1 MFAPDFK
8 KGMIRYYRFRI
19 LFLSMLFGGLGAHT
33 PPLRA
38 QLAEKVFM
46 TDYRINPE
54 NKRKLFI
61 AVDNLSFF
69 RNAESTTFVQKGYTL
84 PGFWLQL
91 KAAYYPT
98 ENIKLEGGLHSLWF
112 WGATRYPAFAYNDI
126 AVWRGEESKHNV
138 HLLPYLRAHV
148 ALSDQVDLIL
158 GDLYGGSNH
167 GLIAP
172 LYNPELNL
180 SSDPEAGV
188 QILYHP
194 RWMDLDIW
202 LNWESFIYK
211 LDTHQEAFTFG
222 WSSRLKFNSA
232 ESTFHVYA
240 LMQAL
245 AQHRG
250 GELDTISNGQSVQTM
265 LNGVAGLG
273 VDWNVRRGVLKKV
286 NLEFDVAGYYQH
298 AGNLWPLK
306 RGYGWYGSM
315 AADLS
320 DFRVQAA
327 YWKCEDFISLFGNPL
342 YGAIS
347 TYLEDAV
354 YRNPRMI
361 YAGAE
366 YTRTFGREFSLGI
379 NADAFYRMGTR
390 MIDPK
395 KRHDS
400 EGDRLNYSF
409 GVFFRFRPSFL
420 IKDFGGH
427 PKP

>member
-1 MFAPDFK
+1 
-8 KGMIRYYRFRI
+8 MIRFHGLRVF
-19 LFLSMLFGGLGAHT
+19 FLCMLFAGASTNLFWLH
-33 PPLRA
+33 A
-38 QLAEKVFM
+38 QLAEKVFR
-46 TDYRINPE
+46 TDYRITSE
-54 NKRKLFI
+54 NERKLFV
-61 AVDNLSFF
+61 ALDNLSFF
-69 RNAESTTFVQKGYTL
+69 RNAESTSFAQKGYTL

-91 KAAYYPT
+91 KGVYYPT
-98 ENIKLEGGLHSLWF
+98 ENIKLEGGVHSVWF
-112 WGATRYPAFAYNDI
+112 WGATRYPAFAYKDI

-167 GLIAP
+167 GLIDP

-194 RWMDLDIW
+194 RWIDLDIW

-222 WSSRLKFNSA
+222 WSSRFKFNSP

-265 LNGVAGLG
+265 LNGAAGVG
-273 VDWNVRRGVLKKV
+273 VDWNVRRGVLKK
-286 NLEFDVAGYYQH
+286 LQMEFDATGYYQH

-315 AADLS
+315 TADLC
-320 DFRVQAA
+320 DFRVRAA
-327 YWKCEDFISLFGNPL
+327 YWKCDDFISLFGNPF

-347 TYLEDAV
+347 TYLDDAV
-354 YRNPRMI
+354 YRQPRMV

-366 YTRTFGREFSLGI
+366 YTRRFGHEFSLGI
-379 NADAFYRMGTR
+379 NADAFYRIGTR
-390 MIDPK
+390 IVDPK
-395 KRHDS
+395 KRHDA
-400 EGDRLNYSF
+400 EGNRFNYSF
-409 GVFFRFRPSFL
+409 GVFFRFHPSFL
-420 IKDFGGH
+420 IKRF
-427 PKP
+427 